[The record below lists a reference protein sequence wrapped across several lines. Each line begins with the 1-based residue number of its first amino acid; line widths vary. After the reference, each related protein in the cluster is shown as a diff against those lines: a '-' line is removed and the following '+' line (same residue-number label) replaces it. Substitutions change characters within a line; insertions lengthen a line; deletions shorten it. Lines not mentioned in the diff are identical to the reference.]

1 MFDQGVDG
9 LGLIKNRGILKRNQ
23 INSTIVI
30 KIFMDALLNNPF
42 RILGLPTTATD
53 KEIAKRVSD
62 LIIYT
67 EMGNK
72 VSYET

>member
-1 MFDQGVDG
+1 
-9 LGLIKNRGILKRNQ
+9 
-23 INSTIVI
+23 
-30 KIFMDALLNNPF
+30 MDALLNNPF